1 MINKKKLQKILI
13 GLGNSTEQ
21 EKQNLLKELRNDI
34 DLMDRNIATQ
44 LSERIKLIFLIGQI
58 KKDLNIQTYS
68 SRREQEIL
76 KNVTSVSNETVFQ
89 KSIKKIYVKIIEE
102 SRLIQK
108 SDIDLS
114 FLFKDKNKSGVNH

>member
-76 KNVTSVSNETVFQ
+76 KNVTSISNETVFQ

-114 FLFKDKNKSGVNH
+114 FLFKDKNKSGDNH

>member
-1 MINKKKLQKILI
+1 MIDKKKLQKILI
-13 GLGNSTEQ
+13 GLKQSTEQ

-76 KNVTSVSNETVFQ
+76 KNVTSISNETVLQ

-102 SRLIQK
+102 SRLIQQ

>member
-1 MINKKKLQKILI
+1 MIDKKKLQKILI
-13 GLGNSTEQ
+13 GLKQSTEQ

-76 KNVTSVSNETVFQ
+76 KNVTSISNETVLQ